1 MPVLLLV
8 TGSLHLARNEDAT
21 HWACDYLQA
30 CVAGLPPRSH
40 VLSGGDEGPEQWARQ
55 AADRLS
61 IGWVEY
67 RLDGLRHA
75 SRGEVRAWAPG
86 AADPR
91 QQTEALLGAAS
102 SSQRA
107 GWVVR
112 VLALLLAG
120 QSEGRGLVALATRA
134 GLAVETLTYQTL
146 WPGKPTLE

>member
-21 HWACDYLQA
+21 HWACDYLEA
-30 CVAGLPPRSH
+30 CVAGLPAGSH

-55 AADRLS
+55 AAERRS

-75 SRGEVRAWAPG
+75 SRGEPRVWAHGP
-86 AADPR
+86 ADMK
-91 QQTEALLGAAS
+91 QQTEALLGAATA
-102 SSQRA
+102 SQQA

-120 QSEGRGLVALATRA
+120 QPEGRGLAALATRA
-134 GLAVETLTYQTL
+134 GLAVEALTYQPL
-146 WPGKPTLE
+146 WPGKPALE

>member
-1 MPVLLLV
+1 VPVLLLV

-55 AADRLS
+55 AAERLS

-75 SRGEVRAWAPG
+75 TRGERRPWAPG
-86 AADPR
+86 PADLR

-102 SSQRA
+102 ASQQA

-120 QSEGRGLVALATRA
+120 QPEGRGLVSLATRA
-134 GLAVETLTYQTL
+134 GLPVEALTYQPL
-146 WPGKPTLE
+146 WPGRPSLE